1 MDWKSDQSTS
11 KRDLGSIC
19 AKQEEK
25 SKHIDARAS
34 SQRLRSEEIAKSQS
48 FTGITSDSHPSASGK
63 EKALPSRDQASDTEQ
78 SLRASMK
85 QVGAASTKGLVK
97 RVFEAG
103 KQPSQGENQLRKAR
117 SFTFG
122 LSNPNRDIGSQ
133 NQTASSSADW
143 AKKAQEAI
151 VDKSA
156 ASQRIEQLQREKLNL
171 TKDLQVKK
179 NKFDH
184 KKINIEIKK
193 LEGQIKLEQ
202 LKQRNALIKSKSFQ
216 IVSEAAKN
224 RELKK

>member
-1 MDWKSDQSTS
+1 MHRSYEQSTKS
-11 KRDLGSIC
+11 GDSSGIQASQKG
-19 AKQEEK
+19 K
-25 SKHIDARAS
+25 SKPLDVRAS
-34 SQRLRSEEIAKSQS
+34 SQRLISEKIAKSQS

-85 QVGAASTKGLVK
+85 QVGAASTKDLVK
-97 RVFEAG
+97 RVVEVG
-103 KQPSQGENQLRKAR
+103 KQPNQGENQLRKAR

-122 LSNPNRDIGSQ
+122 LSNRDIGSQ
-133 NQTASSSADW
+133 NQTASSSIDW

-151 VDKSA
+151 IDKSA
-156 ASQRIEQLQREKLNL
+156 ASQQIEQLQREKLNL

-179 NKFDH
+179 NKLDH

-193 LEGQIKLEQ
+193 LEDQIKLEQ